1 MKTQRQALAAPK
13 AIGSQNGL
21 LLVIFVVCG
30 VLIMFLATLWRWGGD
45 VHEAK
50 APGCDYKAVA
60 IAEIKR
66 AFNGYETQRKMGWQ
80 DKGAYVDV
88 YYPLPEGHV
97 GGSPHV
103 HIEKS
108 TCRVTSVYGD
118 Q

>member
-1 MKTQRQALAAPK
+1 MKTQKQTFVAPK
-13 AIGSQNGL
+13 AMSGQNGL
-21 LLVIFVVCG
+21 LLVIVAGCG

-45 VHEAK
+45 VHEASL
-50 APGCDYKAVA
+50 PGCDYKAVA
-60 IAEIKR
+60 VTEMKR
-66 AFNGYETQRKMGWQ
+66 VFYGYETTRKMGWQ

-88 YYPLPEGHV
+88 YYPLPEGRV